1 MERIIESQIKQPVS
15 YKRTVTLPREV
26 MSVLGVGP
34 RDNVVFQV
42 KRGGEVRLLR
52 SFTVPSN
59 RLPIMTKVLAR
70 SDNLKLPGNIKV
82 EYEVQR
88 VIKKI

>member
-42 KRGGEVRLLR
+42 KRGEVRLLR
-52 SFTVPSN
+52 SFTVPTN
-59 RLPIMTKVLAR
+59 RMPINGRILAR

-88 VIKKI
+88 VIKKSV